1 MATIARSA
9 LLGGVVAIL
18 GAAGVLAWRQHRG
31 RLDPEVVAAVGE
43 ITAGL
48 DRAREPEEAAL
59 VRSSCQRPKDA
70 CDCVAVAARHGLDA
84 HLGAPALDLLGRS
97 EQRCKG
103 RVGMAGMK
111 AEALA
116 RVQRLEEAHHQAE
129 VTVSAA
135 PGDMYANLA
144 LGLVAFEKLSL
155 KEAEDAAERALAA
168 GRGAEAHRLLGRIAL
183 SRGAFELALDHFSK
197 VIAERPRD
205 AEAAFTAAMCNA
217 NMGRYNAAREG
228 FVRVL
233 RIDPKHVEAR
243 LRLALMSLEVGARM
257 EAEHHLRELREIA
270 PNDPRLEPLEAAL
283 SSRPPG
289 SARAASSTPA
299 P

>member
-1 MATIARSA
+1 MATTARSA
-9 LLGGVVAIL
+9 LLGGVVAVL
-18 GAAGVLAWRQHRG
+18 GAAGVLAWRHHKG
-31 RLDPEVVAAVGE
+31 RLAPDLAAAVGDLAASLE
-43 ITAGL
+43 
-48 DRAREPEEAAL
+48 RVKEPEEAAL
-59 VRSSCQRPKDA
+59 VRSVCERPKDA
-70 CDCVAVAARHGLDA
+70 CDCVALAARHGLDA
-84 HLGAPALDLLGRS
+84 NLGAPTLDLLGKA

-103 RVGMAGMK
+103 RPAVAGMK

-116 RVQRLEEAHHQAE
+116 RVQRLEEARHQAE
-129 VTVSAA
+129 VTVSTA

-155 KEAEDAAERALAA
+155 KEALEPTERALAA

-183 SRGAFELALDHFSK
+183 SRGAFGLALDHFSK
-197 VIAERPRD
+197 VIVERPHD

-243 LRLALMSLEVGARM
+243 LRLALMSLEIGARM
-257 EAEHHLRELREIA
+257 EAEHHLRELRKIA

-283 SSRPPG
+283 SSRPPQ
-289 SARAASSTPA
+289 
-299 P
+299 